1 MNNVFVRAYYSIILE
16 EILTDDSMIER
27 IKNLPNPL
35 CDYFQRIR
43 ECMLKALSASA
54 AGKNLTAINSEVN
67 VWRDKII
74 KFWIANAKK
83 FSDIV
88 RNEVDDI
95 MMKIVSRYTE
105 LMGGCNTGYSE
116 VV

>member
-1 MNNVFVRAYYSIILE
+1 MNQSFVRAYYSIILE
-16 EILTDDSMIER
+16 EILTDNSIIER
-27 IKNLPNPL
+27 IKHLPNPL
-35 CDYFQRIR
+35 CEYFQNIR
-43 ECMLKALSASA
+43 ECMLKALSESNV
-54 AGKNLTAINSEVN
+54 GKNLKAINSEVN

-74 KFWIANAKK
+74 NFWIANAKK
-83 FSDIV
+83 FSDSV

-105 LMGGCNTGYSE
+105 LMGGCNTGYD

>member
-1 MNNVFVRAYYSIILE
+1 MNRAFIRAYYSIILE
-16 EILTDDSMIER
+16 EILTDDSIIER
-27 IKNLPNPL
+27 IKHLPDPL
-35 CDYFQRIR
+35 CEYFQNIR
-43 ECMLKALSASA
+43 KCMLKALSESNV
-54 AGKNLTAINSEVN
+54 GKNLQVINSEVN

-83 FSDIV
+83 FSDTV

-95 MMKIVSRYTE
+95 MMQIVTRYAE
-105 LMGGCNTGYSE
+105 LMGGCNTGYGE